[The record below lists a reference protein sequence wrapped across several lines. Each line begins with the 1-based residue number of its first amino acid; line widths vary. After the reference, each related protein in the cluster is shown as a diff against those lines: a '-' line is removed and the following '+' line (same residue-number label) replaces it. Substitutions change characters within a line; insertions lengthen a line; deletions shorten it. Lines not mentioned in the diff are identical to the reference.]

1 MNYQQFI
8 IRTHLTSDAHPY
20 LVREMQK
27 PLHPVMVALL
37 NAGVIDVDIIGL
49 GLEWPHVSKD
59 GKRVAYTQDPAR
71 GEADRQSVTDLSDY
85 LRRYI

>member
-1 MNYQQFI
+1 MNYQNFI
-8 IRTHLTSDAHPY
+8 ICTHLTSDAHPY
-20 LVREMQK
+20 LIREMQK

-37 NAGVIDVDIIGL
+37 NAGVIDVDIIDL

-59 GKRVAYTQDPAR
+59 GKRVAYTQNATK
-71 GEADRQSVTDLSDY
+71 GNADRQAVTDIGDY